1 MPHINESEY
10 GLLPTPMAQSRETTA
25 EQTIERQKKYGGKT
39 RAMYLE
45 NFAVMGMLPTPTAVQ
60 RDHPER
66 VQMLKETGAKTMMS
80 RLAGNDRPNSIMD
93 AVNFYGML
101 HTPKACDYK
110 NQAKSENWKGL
121 DLSSQVKEL
130 TGTNSRL
137 NPRFVAEMMGFPENW
152 TESPFLSG
160 ETKVSKPTVTP

>member
-1 MPHINESEY
+1 MGIKSRPLLYLRAASVRHTEESGF
-10 GLLPTPMAQSRETTA
+10 GLLPTPMAQSRETTP

-45 NFAVMGMLPTPTAVQ
+45 NYLAMGML
-60 RDHPER
+60 
-66 VQMLKETGAKTMMS
+66 
-80 RLAGNDRPNSIMD
+80 
-93 AVNFYGML
+93 F
-101 HTPKACDYK
+101 TPKANDFK
-110 NQAKSENWKGL
+110 NQAKGEKWKGL

-137 NPRFVAEMMGFPENW
+137 NHQFVAEMMGFPADW
-152 TESPFLSG
+152 TILPFLSG